1 MHSEETVSSTHL
13 RASTLTFTLAD
24 KDFKVYCLGKNF
36 CKCRKEFAM
45 LRSILK
51 EMLKKKNYFDV
62 FKLSD
67 YLLAPSFIPCL
78 SPRICITG
86 NCIYKASFQGEGLLE
101 TEG

>member
-24 KDFKVYCLGKNF
+24 KDFKVYCLGKNCI

-51 EMLKKKNYFDV
+51 EMPKKKLF
-62 FKLSD
+62 
-67 YLLAPSFIPCL
+67 
-78 SPRICITG
+78 
-86 NCIYKASFQGEGLLE
+86 
-101 TEG
+101 